1 MSDNFVRDKLIDFF
15 ETDVLASYED
25 NPHKYELN
33 KGSFGG
39 ELKTRW
45 THLESSGR
53 QDEYIRVRF
62 GYHSKQEGE
71 LCLAVFLPDLAK
83 ASKIEQRKWHPFMID
98 RSLLSPKDERFE
110 TWYDRYIQANFD
122 GPIGSKDQLII
133 IIEKIN
139 ACCKTLVCMPLYTAV
154 PYQSVSYPTSP
165 NSHAYEDAHTHLYGF
180 LIDLLSKECLLAL
193 ANLRNK
199 TIPEAENMRSKT
211 LLRHVFNELD
221 KHSKLHTLL
230 SKVSEQRGKSSH
242 GVRDPAIECDA
253 FEDFNRDL
261 EVATEGYEELLS
273 LIESEFSVSADYEL
287 RRHEIM
293 ESLPKLDE
301 DKVIE
306 PNFSICQATKME
318 GKTVEKVWFG
328 MLEDSEGRHQSETLR
343 VQFTDGEILAIDAG
357 SNIRNIIGMGTTKPN
372 ELVVDF
378 ILTWVPAPSNTKK
391 QHESD

>member
-1 MSDNFVRDKLIDFF
+1 MSDNFVRDKLIGFF
-15 ETDVLASYED
+15 ETDVLASYEN

-33 KGSFGG
+33 KGSFEG
-39 ELKTRW
+39 ELETRW
-45 THLESSGR
+45 TYLESSGR
-53 QDEYIRVRF
+53 QDEDIRVRF
-62 GYHSKQEGE
+62 GYHSKQDGE

-98 RSLLSPKDERFE
+98 RSLLSPEDERFE
-110 TWYDRYIQANFD
+110 RWYDRSFQASID
-122 GPIGSKDQLII
+122 GPMGTKAQLWSIIG
-133 IIEKIN
+133 KIN
-139 ACCKTLVCMPLYTAV
+139 ACCKILVCEPLYTEG
-154 PYQSVSYPTSP
+154 SNVSIDYPISQ
-165 NSHAYEDAHTHLYGF
+165 NSHAYEDAHKNLYGF
-180 LIDLLSKECLLAL
+180 LIDSLSKKCLLAF
-193 ANLRNK
+193 ADLRKK

-211 LLRHVFNELD
+211 LLRHVFSELD

-230 SKVSEQRGKSSH
+230 SKVSDQRGRSSH

-273 LIESEFSVSADYEL
+273 LIESEFSVSADHEL

-318 GKTVEKVWFG
+318 GKTVEKVCFG

-357 SNIRNIIGMGTTKPN
+357 SNIKNIIDRATTKPN

-378 ILTWVPAPSNTKK
+378 ILTWVPAPSNTKLT
-391 QHESD
+391 

>member
-1 MSDNFVRDKLIDFF
+1 MSDNFVRDKLIGFF
-15 ETDVLASYED
+15 ETDVLASYEN

-39 ELKTRW
+39 ELETRW
-45 THLESSGR
+45 TYLESSGI
-53 QDEYIRVRF
+53 QDEDIHVRF
-62 GYHSKQEGE
+62 GYHSKQDGE

-83 ASKIEQRKWHPFMID
+83 ASKIEQRKWYPFMID

-110 TWYDRYIQANFD
+110 IWYAGYIQVNFD
-122 GPIGSKDQLII
+122 VAIGGPRNQLII
-133 IIEKIN
+133 IIGKID
-139 ACCKTLVCMPLYTAV
+139 ACCKTLVGMPLYTAV

-165 NSHAYEDAHTHLYGF
+165 NSHAYEDAHTNLYGF

-193 ANLRNK
+193 ADLRNK
-199 TIPEAENMRSKT
+199 TIPEAESMRSKT
-211 LLRHVFNELD
+211 LLRHVFDEFD

-230 SKVSEQRGKSSH
+230 SKVSEQRGRSSH
-242 GVRDPAIECDA
+242 GVRDPTIECDA
-253 FEDFNRDL
+253 FKDFNRDL

-273 LIESEFSVSADYEL
+273 LIESEFSVSADHEL

-357 SNIRNIIGMGTTKPN
+357 SNIKNIIDRATTKPN

-378 ILTWVPAPSNTKK
+378 ILTWVPAPSNTKLT
-391 QHESD
+391 